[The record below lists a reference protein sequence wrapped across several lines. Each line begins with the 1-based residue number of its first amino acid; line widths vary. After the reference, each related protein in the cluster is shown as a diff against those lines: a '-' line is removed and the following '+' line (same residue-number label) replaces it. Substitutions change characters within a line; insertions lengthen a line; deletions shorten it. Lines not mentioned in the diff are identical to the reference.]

1 MREAAARVM
10 GDREDSEGVMSP
22 QEMEGASDEEEIDP
36 ASMEVRKG
44 GWNMDSPGL
53 PYSRNFE
60 KKVRWG

>member
-36 ASMEVRKG
+36 ASMEVTE
-44 GWNMDSPGL
+44 GL
-53 PYSRNFE
+53 KHGFSWFDIFR
-60 KKVRWG
+60 